1 MAWLTQLKKMYK
13 CKQCSQNVA
22 QMPTKG
28 LVKWTYAHFKRE
40 KKTLY
45 LGTLV
50 FSTEKK
56 AVTGARQ
63 VFVLFSLE
71 LHLPLCLCS
80 FVSTR
85 LSSILPLF

>member
-1 MAWLTQLKKMYK
+1 
-13 CKQCSQNVA
+13 
-22 QMPTKG
+22 MPTKG

-71 LHLPLCLCS
+71 LHLPL
-80 FVSTR
+80 FVFFCVNQAK
-85 LSSILPLF
+85 SSILPLF